1 MNELCL
7 SLKAMKKGLE
17 TVITNYEQGS
27 VTVEDAYNL
36 VDVNLGAQIDA
47 NKFLGCVLS
56 EKRTGRRK
64 K

>member
-1 MNELCL
+1 
-7 SLKAMKKGLE
+7 MKKGLE

-47 NKFLGCVLS
+47 NEFLGCVVS
-56 EKRTGRRK
+56 EKRIERREK
-64 K
+64 